1 MEFFYYP
8 DLVRDV
14 TDSLCKLIEADIE
27 SKEYALNYLETH
39 NVNNKE
45 I

>member
-1 MEFFYYP
+1 MEFFYYN

-14 TDSLCKLIEADIE
+14 TDSLIKLIEVDID
-27 SKEYALNYLETH
+27 SREYALNYLETH
-39 NVNNKE
+39 SANSKE

>member
-14 TDSLCKLIEADIE
+14 TDSLLKLIEVDTE
-27 SKEYALNYLETH
+27 SREYALNYLETH
-39 NVNNKE
+39 NVNSKE